1 MQVEF
6 YLAGEITQ
14 VIDSIP
20 WVRCASGN
28 VCRRLV
34 DNTWVF
40 CIGNVK
46 RKEQLPLNFGRL
58 TCLLPKDAHLRLLT
72 TSPVQFG
79 CFPAEVQ
86 ISFDIGVPSKFL
98 LFI

>member
-1 MQVEF
+1 MQ
-6 YLAGEITQ
+6 I
-14 VIDSIP
+14 
-20 WVRCASGN
+20 VRGDYIAL
-28 VCRRLV
+28 CR
-34 DNTWVF
+34 NNTNNKTWVF

-46 RKEQLPLNFGRL
+46 RKEQLPLNFCRL

-79 CFPAEVQ
+79 CFPAEFQ